1 MTVSYVFHA
10 VPYKGP
16 KKSNQIYLGLGNQG
30 GCSFENAGGDLIRSI
45 LKPRKK

>member
-16 KKSNQIYLGLGNQG
+16 EKSNQIYLGLGNQR
-30 GCSFENAGGDLIRSI
+30 CV
-45 LKPRKK
+45 